1 MTAYYFYPYC
11 HECGHE
17 KEVTREKSMLDAYCI
32 TLEKSIPCERE
43 DRMTIAFGTPAQN
56 DAIVQSA
63 AAQLLA
69 LRQEGKFGG
78 ALLRI
83 TGPASLPV
91 AITISHIVAHLYG
104 AIAVFDPKVGK
115 YLICI
120 THDPRYKLG
129 DWIEE

>member
-1 MTAYYFYPYC
+1 
-11 HECGHE
+11 
-17 KEVTREKSMLDAYCI
+17 MLDAYSI
-32 TLEKSIPCERE
+32 TLEKGIPCERE
-43 DRMTIAFGTPAQN
+43 DKMTIAFGSPAQN

-69 LRQEGKFGG
+69 LRQAGKFGG

-83 TGPASLPV
+83 NGPASLPV

-115 YLICI
+115 YVVCI
-120 THDPRYKLG
+120 THDPKYNLG
-129 DWIEE
+129 DWLEE